1 MIAYTVTTWEFTQ
14 EKINTVRGA
23 VTDYASAHGLKGVR
37 RGDFVLA
44 VYEAMTNVVKHAGGR
59 GLIRMW
65 AVGGLL
71 ICDITDSGPG
81 IPVTS
86 FDGDDPPSDHAP
98 GGRGIWLIRRLSDSA
113 DFTTGPQGTTLRIAF
128 RLDGPPPDG
137 LRVPA

>member
-1 MIAYTVTTWEFTQ
+1 MIAYTVTTWEFTREQ
-14 EKINTVRGA
+14 INTVRGS

-44 VYEAMTNVVKHAGGR
+44 VYEGMTNAVKHAGGR

-65 AVGGLL
+65 AADGILV
-71 ICDITDSGPG
+71 CDIADSGPG

-86 FDGDDPPSDHAP
+86 FDDDPPSDHEP

-113 DFTTGPQGTTLRIAF
+113 DFTTGPGGTTLRIAF
-128 RLDGPPPDG
+128 WLDGPPPDD